1 MIAYAA
7 TQDLIPLYGIY
18 ALRFREAGLST
29 GQISALFLIW
39 SVAGFVFEVPSGA
52 WADLVDRRRL
62 LIVSAA
68 ILAAAFSVWTAFP
81 SFVGFAAGFALWGLS
96 SAIQSGTFEAYLY
109 DELVA
114 HSRADRYAHIVG
126 WASSASIGAVL
137 VGMLAAGP
145 LLELGGFA
153 LVGWVSVAVTLVH
166 LALACYLPAPRRR
179 NGAADPDAAEAADPE
194 ADAAGERYLARL
206 RAGLI
211 EAGRRGAVRG
221 AVVVSALLVGLSAFD
236 EYLPLLADEHG
247 VAASSVP
254 VVIALAVVAQMIGTA
269 LAGRTASMAPRTMR
283 GVVAGAAATIALG
296 AVLGGALGFGL
307 LAVGYGALNNAMVVS
322 EARLQSVI
330 EGPARATVTSISGL
344 AVEIV
349 ALATYGYFALG
360 SAVTG
365 TVTLVAALGVP
376 LVGAAVAAGRWLP
389 PSDGAQSVTRMNA
402 SVRASSRQAS

>member
-236 EYLPLLADEHG
+236 EDLPLLADERG

-254 VVIALAVVAQMIGTA
+254 VVIALA
-269 LAGRTASMAPRTMR
+269 GRTASMAPRTIR
-283 GVVAGAAATIALG
+283 GVVGGAAATIALG